1 MPFRVSVL
9 NTLHHFLDPNSIR
22 MRLTLGVVLASA
34 IGIGGVAGWMG
45 WRMQQILLESHKRK
59 TETIAERFD
68 QDVELYQGIM
78 PTQAA
83 LEKVIDYR
91 TTADMALW
99 IKLPNGQVIAQSDI
113 LEMGS
118 WQETGVTQQLLSLT
132 QATGTS
138 TYHLQDRYLVIC
150 SSPLRLDN
158 SLLGTLYVAD
168 EITQDQLSF
177 LTLSRNLALTS
188 GVMIVVLAVWIAL
201 YVQRSLAPI
210 CQLNQ
215 LATSVSADNLAQTH
229 LTLRQAP
236 TEVKELSQSFDRML
250 GRLAIAW
257 EQQRRF
263 LSDVSHELRTPLTL
277 VQGYLQS
284 TLRRCQTLSDS
295 QREGL
300 EIAAAEADRTIQVLQ
315 DLLDWARLNSGQR
328 HITLEAFDLKA
339 VLLEVAILTPTY
351 QERIIVDIET
361 APVIVQADRQ
371 CLKQVLIHLIDN
383 AIRYSEPKQPVIL
396 RLQQQANWA
405 IIQVCDRGRG
415 IPEADQPHIFD
426 PFYRVDVDRSRA
438 TGGTGLGLSIVK
450 QLVETMQGHIV
461 VSSTLGEGSVFSVS
475 LPA

>member
-1 MPFRVSVL
+1 MPFRVPVL
-9 NTLHHFLDPNSIR
+9 KTLHHFLDPNSIR

-45 WRMQQILLESHKRK
+45 WRMQQILLESHRRK

-68 QDVELYQGIM
+68 QDVRLYQGIM
-78 PTQAA
+78 PTQEA

-99 IKLPNGQVIAQSDI
+99 IKAPDDEILAQSDI

-118 WQETGVTQQLLSLT
+118 WQDTGVTQQLFALN
-132 QATGTS
+132 QAAGVT
-138 TYHLQDRYLVIC
+138 TYHLQDRYLVVC
-150 SSPLRLDN
+150 SSPLRIQGAV
-158 SLLGTLYVAD
+158 LGTLYVAD

-177 LTLSRNLALTS
+177 LALSRNLALIS
-188 GVMIVVLAVWIAL
+188 GVMIVVLAIWIAC

-229 LTLRQAP
+229 LTLKQAP

-284 TLRRCQTLSDS
+284 TLRRCQTLSAP

-315 DLLDWARLNSGQR
+315 DLLDWARLSSSQW
-328 HITLEAFDLKA
+328 HVTLETLDLKA
-339 VLLEVAILTPTY
+339 VLLEVAILTQTY
-351 QERIIVDIET
+351 QERVIVDIQT
-361 APVIVQADRQ
+361 APVVVQADRQ

-383 AIRYSEPKQPVIL
+383 AIRYSEPEQPVML
-396 RLQQQANWA
+396 RLQQQAKWA

-415 IPEADQPHIFD
+415 IPAADQPHIFD
-426 PFYRVDVDRSRA
+426 PFYRVDIDRSRA

-450 QLVETMQGHIV
+450 QLET
-461 VSSTLGEGSVFSVS
+461 TRRNDAGSHRR
-475 LPA
+475 